1 MSKLDAVDWTE
12 QELELLQTI
21 GNWYGNVVEAR
32 GHEAPDHVLRAVLYL
47 AAEVFFANQQV
58 DELAKVAQQAQL
70 DEDTVASLTAEPATA
85 EELAAVCG
93 VLASTL
99 GVNSGIV
106 NEADLQHHRAVMV
119 ANVLAQVRLRNQT
132 EHLGGSYVQ

>member
-47 AAEVFFANQQV
+47 G
-58 DELAKVAQQAQL
+58 
-70 DEDTVASLTAEPATA
+70 
-85 EELAAVCG
+85 CGG
-93 VLASTL
+93 VLCKPT
-99 GVNSGIV
+99 G
-106 NEADLQHHRAVMV
+106 R
-119 ANVLAQVRLRNQT
+119 
-132 EHLGGSYVQ
+132 